1 MRHRG
6 RVGAVALTGIALIA
20 AGGTALAAGGAR
32 SKARVVIAGGESFKP
47 NQYLQIGFHFAPGT
61 IVVKSGATITLTNET
76 RDVHT
81 LSIVKK
87 SQLPRT
93 LAQLERCQ
101 VCGELAKA
109 HGVNPEA
116 PPAGPPPVP
125 LVNVG
130 AAGFNVPGD
139 STVIGPKGHGSTVT
153 FKVTARPGTVLNFMC
168 AVHPWMQ
175 GRFLVK

>member
-1 MRHRG
+1 MRRRG
-6 RVGAVALTGIALIA
+6 RVGAVAVVGIGLIA
-20 AGGTALAAGGAR
+20 AGGTALAAGGAP
-32 SKARVVIAGGESFKP
+32 SKARVRITGRESFKP
-47 NQYLQIGFHFAPGT
+47 NQYLQIGFAFAPGT
-61 IVVKSGATITLTNET
+61 IVVKSGATITITNQT

-87 SQLPRT
+87 SQVPRT
-93 LAQLERCQ
+93 LTQLERCQ
-101 VCGELAKA
+101 VCGEIAKS
-109 HGVNPEA
+109 HGVNPEV
-116 PPAGPPPVP
+116 PPSGPPPVP

-153 FKVTARPGTVLNFMC
+153 FKVTARPGTILNFIC